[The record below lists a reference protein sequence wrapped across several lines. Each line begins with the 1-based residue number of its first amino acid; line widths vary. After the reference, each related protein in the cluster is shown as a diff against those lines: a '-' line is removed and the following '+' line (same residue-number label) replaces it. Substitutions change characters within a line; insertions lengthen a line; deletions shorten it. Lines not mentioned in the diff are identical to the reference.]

1 MLFPESAVLAVM
13 AGFFLF
19 CTMNCCRFTD
29 AQYAEHMDLDVSGDI
44 YTLQSGTRQHKTATT
59 ADKKTTLLPLVCL
72 GHVFHSDSWA
82 AAWLLLVEAQHW
94 PEDQEFFLPSFSEY
108 LGTWSSRRMTSG
120 EGTFWLRERLAA
132 QGIEVFDNP
141 QAAYYAFLQ
150 DYTLILDGQ
159 SRKLYDV

>member
-1 MLFPESAVLAVM
+1 MVTFTHYR
-13 AGFFLF
+13 AGRD
-19 CTMNCCRFTD
+19 N
-29 AQYAEHMDLDVSGDI
+29 I
-44 YTLQSGTRQHKTATT
+44 KTATT

-120 EGTFWLRERLAA
+120 EGTFWLRERPARLHSYLGWPKQEALRCLS
-132 QGIEVFDNP
+132 D
-141 QAAYYAFLQ
+141 
-150 DYTLILDGQ
+150 
-159 SRKLYDV
+159 R